1 MTDEPEGLPRKHY
14 RCGVTASL
22 PPGARAVL
30 FDLDGVLTP
39 TADVHMRAW
48 EQLFT
53 DVLSAHDSQAPYTDA
68 DYFDHVDGK
77 PRSDGVR
84 DLLAARGITVPEGS
98 PDDAPGAET
107 VNGLGTRKNLIFA
120 SILDSE
126 GVQPY
131 PGSVPLLD
139 VLAERGVA
147 VAVVSSS
154 RNAPAVLAA
163 AGIADRFDVVVD
175 GNVAAK
181 AGLHGKPAPDTFLHA
196 AQLLGVPPASCVV
209 VEDAVS
215 GVQAGAAGGF
225 AMVVGVDRGAG
236 EQVLRDAGADV
247 VVRDVGELLP

>member
-1 MTDEPEGLPRKHY
+1 LVDEPEWLLRSHY
-14 RCGVTASL
+14 RYRVTASL
-22 PPGARAVL
+22 PADARAVL

-48 EQLFT
+48 GQLFT
-53 DVLSAHDSQAPYTDA
+53 DVLGARDGQAPYTDA

-84 DLLAARGITVPEGS
+84 DLLTARGITLPEGS
-98 PDDAPGAET
+98 PDDAPDQDT

-120 SILDSE
+120 SILESE

-139 VLAERGVA
+139 ALAERGVG

-163 AGIADRFDVVVD
+163 AGIADRFEVVVD
-175 GNVAAK
+175 GAVAAEL
-181 AGLHGKPAPDTFLHA
+181 GLPGKPAPDTFLHA
-196 AQLLGVPPASCVV
+196 ARQLGVPAAACVV
-209 VEDAVS
+209 VEDALS

-236 EQVLRDAGADV
+236 EKVLRDAGADL
-247 VVRDVGELLP
+247 VVRDVGELLS